1 MSQRSS
7 EEAAVLARFAEQYQ
21 RARRGVMLDIERN
34 VCGSDYGSTSWTT
47 QHEADR
53 VAALLGLGAGTRLLD
68 LGAGSGWPGLYLA
81 RSSGC
86 DVTLVDVPV
95 EGLRMA
101 AQRAATDGHA
111 GAVWLLVSDGAT
123 MPFASGAF
131 DAIGHSDVL
140 C

>member
-1 MSQRSS
+1 MGQRSS
-7 EEAAVLARFAEQYQ
+7 EEAAVLARFAGQYLC
-21 RARRGVMLDIERN
+21 ARQGVMLDIERS
-34 VCGSDYGSTSWTT
+34 VCGNDYGSTSWTT
-47 QHEADR
+47 RREADR

-81 RSSGC
+81 RSTGC
-86 DVTLVDVPV
+86 DLTLVDIPV

-101 AQRAATDGHA
+101 AQRALKDGHA
-111 GAVWLLVSDGAT
+111 GAVWVLVSDGAT